1 METRRDYHGEKLLTF
16 REDEYAVV
24 RNTDNSYTVHTDAV
38 FELLYTKVA
47 DSLEIRDIQDAL
59 LQCNNKNMLMAKKG
73 EAQFMT
79 YMDTYQSTQWQEM
92 IQHAFEAS
100 RLDAF
105 VATVPTLLPHLQ
117 TILMNVFAQE
127 VITFITNHRT
137 DAELHGI
144 ITGIGNKTWAIL
156 FPYLSEHSQEELC
169 NLAQEVGVQNIVLYC
184 SEMTRLP
191 AAAQDSTM
199 GQGYVE
205 IYKWMQKTI
214 K

>member
-1 METRRDYHGEKLLTF
+1 
-16 REDEYAVV
+16 
-24 RNTDNSYTVHTDAV
+24 
-38 FELLYTKVA
+38 
-47 DSLEIRDIQDAL
+47 
-59 LQCNNKNMLMAKKG
+59 MLVAKKG

-79 YMDTYQSTQWQEM
+79 YMDTYQSAQWQDM
-92 IQHAFEAS
+92 IQHAYEAS
-100 RLDAF
+100 MLDEF

-205 IYKWMQKTI
+205 IYKWMQKP
-214 K
+214 